1 MVPRRKLGSDGPVV
15 SAIGYGAMGLEG
27 YYGSAEED
35 EALATIQHAL
45 DTGTFFKY
53 KKPRFLF

>member
-1 MVPRRKLGSDGPVV
+1 MVPNRKLGSDGPVL
-15 SAIGYGAMGLEG
+15 SAMGYGATGLEG

-35 EALATIQHAL
+35 EVLATIQNAL
-45 DTGTFFKY
+45 DTGTFFKD